1 MTRVFGLLNN
11 IAPGPA
17 PSTVLSRCPLMSL
30 VVLKIVPARNCK
42 PSSQNGHAA
51 PPKQSRD
58 PEDNPSSV
66 GPEFELKLRGLRA
79 KTNLKVT
86 ISDIETITPM
96 PASLSHPEL
105 RRRWP
110 LGTERLGL
118 SGRRL
123 IERHDVLALGLG
135 QC

>member
-1 MTRVFGLLNN
+1 MFLQNDARFGLLNN

-30 VVLKIVPARNCK
+30 VALKIVPARNC
-42 PSSQNGHAA
+42 SHDSQNGHVA

-79 KTNLKVT
+79 KTNLKIT
-86 ISDIETITPM
+86 ISDNHANAGEPQ
-96 PASLSHPEL
+96 PSRAAALVAVGD
-105 RRRWP
+105 R
-110 LGTERLGL
+110 
-118 SGRRL
+118 
-123 IERHDVLALGLG
+123 ALGALR
-135 QC
+135 